1 MLRWRSDHP
10 ARAGIARGGAIEG
23 VVVATHRDAG
33 GGVEHVPYLL
43 PSWRRGYI
51 AIALF
56 RGPGVRAWRDL
67 DRLLQFLRKGMAFRL
82 PISLH
87 EEDCPRLTRLRSVL
101 PHGTTGHRTTNYDAA
116 LSDEDSAERPPFE

>member
-1 MLRWRSDHP
+1 MGDTLSEADL
-10 ARAGIARGGAIEG
+10 RAGIARGGAIEAV
-23 VVVATHRDAG
+23 VVVAHRDAG

-67 DRLLQFLRKGMAFRL
+67 DRLLQFLRKDMAFRL

-101 PHGTTGHRTTNYDAA
+101 PHGATGRRARNYATA
-116 LSDEDSAERPPFE
+116 PSDEDSAERPPFE